1 MTQSEVLSH
10 SAFVKR
16 CGLSF
21 FLLEAGVGDSSQK
34 TFSLIPTTVVLGSR
48 PDGHF
53 H

>member
-21 FLLEAGVGDSSQK
+21 FLHEAGVADSSQ
-34 TFSLIPTTVVLGSR
+34 TTPSLIPTTGVLGSG
-48 PDGHF
+48 PDGRF

>member
-1 MTQSEVLSH
+1 MTRTEVLSH

-21 FLLEAGVGDSSQK
+21 LLEADVGDSSQ
-34 TFSLIPTTVVLGSR
+34 TTPTLNTPTVVLGSC
-48 PDGHF
+48 PGGHS